1 MTNWPSFSSSDICRS
16 VFRNHSDFESG
27 RAGLLMVGLFV
38 TRARLTMDLK
48 SYQSG
53 ASARFSPL
61 TMCAVDDRA
70 PRLYITL
77 AMSHA
82 LQFVVRPARF
92 VAIALLAFLAVALA
106 SPQQS
111 PQKPAVP
118 LAPKS
123 APTRQPSASRAITDP
138 RLTSLDSVINDAIA
152 KDEIPGAVLLV
163 SNHGRVIW
171 HKAYG
176 SRSIIPQREAM
187 TLDTIFDLA
196 SLTKVFATTA
206 AVMKLV
212 EDGKIRLNDPAVR
225 YLPELGTEGAT
236 GEKNQITIRQLMTHT
251 AGFAP
256 DPTDANIPA
265 GWSGAE
271 PLLKEIY
278 AEPLTA
284 PPGDRFVYS
293 DTGFVLLGEIV
304 HRVSGVTLDEFLAK
318 QIYAPLGMRET
329 RFQPPADWARRIAPT
344 EEVDLPRGAK
354 AGCNCG
360 HVLRGVVHDPRAR
373 QMDGIAGHAGLF
385 STADDLAIYC
395 RMLLAGGV
403 APNGKRMFS
412 AATVHLMTTPQ
423 QPPWVPSLRGLGW
436 DIDSAYSAPRGEL
449 FPLTSFGM
457 TGFTGTMAW
466 IDPASQTFVILLTNS
481 VHPNPRPAISS
492 LRSRVS
498 TIVASALN
506 AGEPAT
512 PPSRVARSNGGAPR
526 PYDIEGLSAPGRT
539 LTGIDVL
546 EQENFAS
553 LAGKRIGLITNQT
566 GVDRESHSTIDLL
579 AHAPG
584 VKLVALFS
592 PEHGIR
598 GVEDSR
604 VPSTTDAATGLP
616 IYSLYGETQRPSP
629 EMLAGLDALVFDI
642 QDAGVRFYTYIT
654 TMAYSMEAAA
664 KNHVAFYVLDRPDPL
679 GGEAVEGPVLDPDH
693 LNFVGY
699 FPMPVRIGMT
709 LGEMA
714 QMFNAE
720 NKIGCDLHVVA
731 MKNWT
736 RRQWFEQTGLPWT
749 APSPNLRSLNAALLY
764 PGLEILQN
772 AGLSVGRGTDT
783 PFELFGAPWIHAT
796 ELADALNRRYVPGV
810 RFVPTRFAPRSGPS
824 KDKLCEGAA
833 LVITDRASLNSM
845 LMGFEIAAALAK
857 LYPESFH
864 VKQMTTLVGNANALN
879 RLENGDSPQRIFSD
893 EDSNLEAFLKLRSK
907 YLLYR

>member
-1 MTNWPSFSSSDICRS
+1 
-16 VFRNHSDFESG
+16 
-27 RAGLLMVGLFV
+27 
-38 TRARLTMDLK
+38 
-48 SYQSG
+48 
-53 ASARFSPL
+53 
-61 TMCAVDDRA
+61 MCAVDDCTA
-70 PRLYITL
+70 GLYIPFALFRMRRL
-77 AMSHA
+77 AA
-82 LQFVVRPARF
+82 QPAR
-92 VAIALLAFLAVALA
+92 VIAVALLVSFA
-106 SPQQS
+106 VAFAAAQQS
-111 PQKPAVP
+111 QQKQA
-118 LAPKS
+118 AASSPKS
-123 APTRQPSASRAITDP
+123 APAQQPFSRRVVADP
-138 RLTSLDSVINDAIA
+138 RLAALDPAINEAIA

-163 SNHGRVIW
+163 SSHGRIIW

-176 SRSIIPQREAM
+176 SRAIIPLREPM

-196 SLTKVFATTA
+196 SLTKVFAATP
-206 AVMKLV
+206 AVMKLI
-212 EDGKIRLNDPAVR
+212 EQGKIRLNDPVVR
-225 YLPELGTEGAT
+225 YLPELGTEGAIAD
-236 GEKNQITIRQLMTHT
+236 KNQITIRQLLTHT

-265 GWSGAE
+265 GWSGPE

-293 DTGFVLLGEIV
+293 DTGFILLGEIV
-304 HRVSGVTLDEFLAK
+304 HRVSGLPLNEFLAK
-318 QIYAPLGMRET
+318 EIYAPLGMRES
-329 RFQPPADWARRIAPT
+329 RFQPPTDWVHRIAPT
-344 EEVDLPRGAK
+344 EEVDLPQGAR

-360 HVLRGVVHDPRAR
+360 RVLRGVVHDPRAR
-373 QMDGIAGHAGLF
+373 QMGGVAGHAGLF
-385 STADDLAIYC
+385 STADDLAIYD
-395 RMLLAGGV
+395 RMILAGGL
-403 APNGKRMFS
+403 APNGKRIFS
-412 AATVHLMTTPQ
+412 AATVRMMTTPQ
-423 QPPWVPSLRGLGW
+423 TPPWVPSLRGLGW

-457 TGFTGTMAW
+457 TGFTGTMTW
-466 IDPASQTFVILLTNS
+466 IDPASQTFIILLTNS
-481 VHPNPRPAISS
+481 VHPRQRPAISS

-506 AGEPAT
+506 AGAAAQ
-512 PPSRVARSNGGAPR
+512 PPSRVTLSNGGAAR
-526 PYDIEGLSAPGRT
+526 PYDNEGLSPPGRT

-553 LAGKRIGLITNQT
+553 LAGKRVGLITNQT
-566 GVDRESHSTIDLL
+566 GVDRQSRSTIDLL

-584 VKLVALFS
+584 IKLVALFS

-598 GVEDSR
+598 GVEDANVAS
-604 VPSTTDAATGLP
+604 STDAATGLP
-616 IYSLYGETQRPSP
+616 IYSLYGDTRRPTP

-654 TMAYSMEAAA
+654 TMGYSMEAAA
-664 KNHVAFYVLDRPDPL
+664 KNHLAFYVLDRPDPL
-679 GGEAVEGPVLDPDH
+679 GGEAVEGPILDPDR

-699 FPMPVRIGMT
+699 FQLPVRVGMT

-720 NKIGCDLHVVA
+720 NKIGCDLHVIA

-736 RRQWFEQTGLPWT
+736 RRQWFEETGLPWT
-749 APSPNLRSLNAALLY
+749 PPSPNLRSLNAALLY

-796 ELADALNRRYVPGV
+796 ELTDALNRRYVPGV
-810 RFVPTRFAPRSGPS
+810 RFVPTRFTPRSGPA

-857 LYPESFH
+857 LYPDMFH
-864 VKQMTTLVGNANALN
+864 VKQMMTLVGNSNALT

-907 YLLYR
+907 YQLYR